1 MNKDKLKV
9 LLLALASV
17 LAVNYILDK
26 YTINIL
32 WPFIKAAYYLAGLYV
47 IGYFISAKA
56 RKQKNPGSNSVL
68 ECVGKGLVLSCFY
81 FYLVSFVK
89 QLNILTLG
97 IYFLVPLVLLALILK
112 DNEGR
117 AEFVSHVTGFLKR
130 APFEYLI
137 FLIPL
142 VYASLPSTFYD
153 SLVYHLGLPNFYLQN
168 GGFIAAPQL
177 MYSNMFIYY
186 EISLIPAVFLGD
198 FVPRLFHFLLGTVF
212 VLSIVDYGAAV
223 FKIEK
228 RRILLITIVSL
239 PLTLFLIT
247 TVKADLVSAVFIF
260 LGIKKY
266 YDESPLW
273 SAVFWG
279 FAVGIK
285 VFSGLALVLFLLLM
299 IIKNRRLD
307 VKKHAFMVVVF
318 ILVISPMVI
327 KNYLFTGN
335 PFFPFFSQYFPN
347 EFWDSSRYVDVRHEV
362 GTHYHSIM
370 DFIKA
375 PYFFSFQ
382 EQGAGGMVGPLFLIF
397 LPFLVLYK
405 VPRKYLLFFALALLF
420 AGPLFGEAFRYI
432 YVVFVLLAIFVAL
445 SYQLT
450 DHKLLKAV
458 FVTVVFINAVLGFAM
473 LETVNSA
480 RYIYFDKINIDEY
493 KAHFFPTYKA
503 YSTIAHTTEKT
514 ARILVAGEGRG
525 YYLKRPYMIASAH
538 DYSILK
544 KYLEVA
550 NTPQEFLSGIKAD
563 GFDYLVFNLA
573 EFRRLQAYERLKPEQ
588 EKKLYEFLKQVKP
601 LRQEGSLYIYKL

>member
-1 MNKDKLKV
+1 
-9 LLLALASV
+9 LASL
-17 LAVNYILDK
+17 LAVNYIFSN

-32 WPFIKAAYYLAGLYV
+32 LPFLKAAYYLAGLFI
-47 IGYFISAKA
+47 IGYFVSTGKR
-56 RKQKNPGSNSVL
+56 RKQKQPDSAGAL
-68 ECVGKGLVLSCFY
+68 EYIGKGLVLSCFY
-81 FYLVSFVK
+81 FYIVSFLK
-89 QLNILTLG
+89 QLNVLTLG
-97 IYFLVPLVLLALILK
+97 IYFLVPLVLLALIIK
-112 DNEGR
+112 DNESR
-117 AEFVSHVTGFLKR
+117 AQFLSHVTGFLKR

-177 MYSNMFIYY
+177 MYSNMFIFY

-212 VLSIVDYGAAV
+212 ILSIVDYGAAV

-228 RRILLITIVSL
+228 RRILLIAIVSL
-239 PLTLFLIT
+239 PLTMFLIT

-266 YDESPLW
+266 YDEKPLW

-307 VKKHAFMVVVF
+307 FKKHTFMVVIF
-318 ILVISPMVI
+318 ILVILPLVI
-327 KNYLFTGN
+327 KNYLFAGN
-335 PFFPFFSQYFPN
+335 PFFPFLSQHFPT
-347 EFWDSSRYVDVRHEV
+347 EFWDSSRYLDVRHEV
-362 GTHYHSIM
+362 GTHYRSII
-370 DFIKA
+370 DFFKA
-375 PYFFSFQ
+375 PYSFSF
-382 EQGAGGMVGPLFLIF
+382 ELQGAGGMVGPLFLIF

-405 VPRKYLLFFALALLF
+405 IPRKYLLFFALALLF
-420 AGPLFGEAFRYI
+420 AGPFFGEAFRYI

-445 SYQLT
+445 SYQKT
-450 DHKLLKAV
+450 DHKILKAL
-458 FVTVVFINAVLGFAM
+458 FVVVVFINGILAFAT

-480 RYIYFDKINIDEY
+480 RYIYFDKISIDAY
-493 KAHFFPTYKA
+493 KAHHFSTYKA
-503 YSTIAHTTEKT
+503 YSTIANTTEKT

-544 KYLEVA
+544 KYLIA
-550 NTPQEFLSGIKAD
+550 TDTPEKFLSSIKAD
-563 GFDYLVFNLA
+563 GFDYIVFNLS
-573 EFRRLQAYERLKPEQ
+573 EFRRLQSYQRLKPE
-588 EKKLYEFLKQVKP
+588 EVKKLFEFFKQIKP
-601 LRQEGSLYIYKL
+601 LRHEGSLYIYKL